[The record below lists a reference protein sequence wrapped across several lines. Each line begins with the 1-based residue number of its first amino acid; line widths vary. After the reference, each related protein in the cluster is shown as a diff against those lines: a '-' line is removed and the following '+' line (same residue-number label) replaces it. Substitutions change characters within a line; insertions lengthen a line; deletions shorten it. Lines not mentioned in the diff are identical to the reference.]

1 MNWVVSK
8 TADRKEFQGAV
19 QNGRLLK
26 ADVGRNKE
34 VILDKKADWSWQSH
48 FPSGDIRGRSG
59 RWPNLC

>member
-1 MNWVVSK
+1 MNQVASQ
-8 TADRKEFQGAV
+8 TADKNECQGAV
-19 QNGRLLK
+19 QNGRLSK

-34 VILDKKADWSWQSH
+34 VILDKKSDWPWQSH